1 MNEINSQVTKL
12 LQTWINLLVPE
23 NPKERAKIAKKTGLN
38 AETLRKI
45 RNRSSISADTLFRLM
60 LAHNMPKKSIAKF
73 PFTSVSFLN
82 DSLVEWIKFGARLS
96 ERERKSFIEISKIVK
111 IQFGRYRRDKN

>member
-23 NPKERAKIAKKTGLN
+23 NPKERAKIAKRTGLN
-38 AETLRKI
+38 TETLRKI

-60 LAHNMPKKSIAKF
+60 LAHNVPKKSIAKF
-73 PFTSVSFLN
+73 PFTSVSFLD

-96 ERERKSFIEISKIVK
+96 EKERESLIEISKVVK
-111 IQFGRYRRDKN
+111 LRFGR